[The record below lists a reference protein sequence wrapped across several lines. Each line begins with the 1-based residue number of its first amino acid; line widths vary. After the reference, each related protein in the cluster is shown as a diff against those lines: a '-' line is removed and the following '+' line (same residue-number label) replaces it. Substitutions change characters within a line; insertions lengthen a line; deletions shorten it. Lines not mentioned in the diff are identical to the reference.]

1 MPVHDIPDVNLQHS
15 DANLRHSDVNLRYPD
30 ADLRMSDAFSR
41 MSDAFSRMSDAYLLM
56 SDAFSRMSDAY
67 LLMSDACS
75 RMSGAYLLMSDAF
88 SRMSDAYLLMSDAC
102 SRMSDAYSR
111 MSDVYLRMSHLIF
124 QVKRLL
130 LSIFYLKTVE
140 PTTIC
145 SKEEDKSRL
154 GATHR
159 NITTIRCLYF
169 GALHLLRGL
178 IWSIYY
184 NYQRCSAP
192 VKANHE
198 CDDWPVLFFSTGYY
212 IRSMYQLNCFSSLLV
227 SRMVVMIFFK
237 CMKAVSLF
245 TT

>member
-56 SDAFSRMSDAY
+56 SDA
-67 LLMSDACS
+67 
-75 RMSGAYLLMSDAF
+75 
-88 SRMSDAYLLMSDAC
+88 C

-124 QVKRLL
+124 QVKRLYWR
-130 LSIFYLKTVE
+130 IFYLKTAE

-184 NYQRCSAP
+184 KYQRCSAP